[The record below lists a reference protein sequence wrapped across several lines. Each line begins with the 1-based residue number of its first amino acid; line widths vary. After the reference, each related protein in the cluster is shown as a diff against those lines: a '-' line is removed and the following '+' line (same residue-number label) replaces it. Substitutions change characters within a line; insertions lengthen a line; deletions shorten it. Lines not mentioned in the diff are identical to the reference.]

1 MKTVGIIGGIG
12 PESTI
17 EYYRFIIEGYRD
29 RRSGT
34 GVPPVNDHAQ
44 DARATGYPSIIINSI
59 DLNKL
64 IGWMN
69 GGELDTA
76 ADYLSVEIEKL
87 ARAGVDF
94 AVLAANTPHIV
105 IDQIRERS
113 PIPLISIVEAT
124 RDKAL
129 ALGLKRPGL
138 FGTRFTMQG
147 RFYPE
152 VFKQAELPII
162 LPNESE
168 QGFIHEKYMGEL
180 LNNVF
185 LPETRQ
191 RLLAI
196 ANRMKESDGID
207 GLILGG
213 TELPLIMRDDPHLPI
228 PLLDTTR
235 IHVDRIVEELLS

>member
-1 MKTVGIIGGIG
+1 MRDCTMKTVGIIGGIG

-17 EYYRFIIEGYRD
+17 EYYRFIIDGYRNRKTD
-29 RRSGT
+29 GS
-34 GVPPVNDHAQ
+34 
-44 DARATGYPSIIINSI
+44 YPSIVINSI

-69 GGELDTA
+69 AGELDAA

-105 IDQIRERS
+105 FDQIREHS
-113 PIPLISIVEAT
+113 PLPLISIVEAT

-129 ALGLKRPGL
+129 ALGLQRPGL

-152 VFKQAELPII
+152 VFKRAGLPII

-168 QGFIHEKYMGEL
+168 QTFIHEKYMGEL
-180 LNNVF
+180 LNNIF
-185 LPETRQ
+185 LPETREG
-191 RLLAI
+191 LFVI
-196 ANRMKESDGID
+196 ADRMKEIDRID

-213 TELPLIMRDDPHLPI
+213 TELPLLMRADKRCPI

-235 IHVDRIVEELLS
+235 IHVERIVDEILA